1 MIEWSRAFDC
11 ADLSPRA
18 TIAPWVMR
26 PDPAVRFWEG
36 DARELLPGTAERA
49 SAVAGTSPAPAC
61 YTGPAGAGGEGALLT
76 ADTISVVAD
85 RRLRQPS
92 CRAIPNLIPLGADA
106 IRRIVAAVEPYSFDR
121 LYGGWSGSIVATD
134 AKRRSVAPPPVIWTA
149 SNAERR
155 SPDAVLARPPQE
167 HPFERIEEWPRV
179 LELGEQALPVPLQ
192 EARPEL
198 SRETAFVV
206 REHTPPHPLH
216 DRLPR
221 FQLVGVDLQADALF
235 REPQAVQERR
245 VDLGR

>member
-1 MIEWSRAFDC
+1 M
-11 ADLSPRA
+11 
-18 TIAPWVMR
+18 TR
-26 PDPAVRFWEG
+26 PDEAVTFWEG
-36 DARELLPGTAERA
+36 DSAQPLPGSGLTLIRCGGHFPG
-49 SAVAGTSPAPAC
+49 SRQPR
-61 YTGPAGAGGEGALLT
+61 TGQGAGGAGTLLT
-76 ADTISVVAD
+76 GDTIQVVSD
-85 RRLRQPS
+85 RRWVS
-92 CRAIPNLIPLGADA
+92 FMESYPNLIPLGADA